1 VRNCGPVLIVDDDP
15 GIRELISTLLRRA
28 GFESCKAASPAEA
41 LRLAER
47 DYPSVAVVDVDLGGG
62 ASGYELCRELRD
74 RLGNIPV
81 IFVSG
86 ARTEPYDRVGGLLIG
101 ADDYIVKPFE
111 PDELIARIRQIAARG
126 RPTAPAEEAVVPAP
140 LRRLTPRENE
150 VLQLLAGGLS
160 QRDIAEK
167 LVLSPKTI
175 ATHIQKILAKLELH
189 SRAEAV
195 AFAYRE
201 GLVENVSAH
210 ALTVSAL

>member
-1 VRNCGPVLIVDDDP
+1 VRNCGPVLIVDDDA

-28 GFESCKAASPAEA
+28 GFETCMAASPAEA

-47 DYPSVAVVDVDLGGG
+47 NCPSVALVDVDLGGG

-74 RLGNIPV
+74 RLGNIAV
-81 IFVSG
+81 VFVSG

-111 PDELIARIRQIAARG
+111 PDELIARTRQIAARG
-126 RPTAPAEEAVVPAP
+126 RSTAGTEEAVVSES
-140 LRRLTPRENE
+140 LRTLTAREDE
-150 VLQLLAGGLS
+150 VLQLLAVGLS

-175 ATHIQKILAKLELH
+175 ATHIQNILSKLELH
-189 SRAEAV
+189 SRAAAV
-195 AFAYRE
+195 AFAHRE
-201 GLVENVSAH
+201 GLVEDVSAH
-210 ALTVSAL
+210 ALTVSAQ